1 MCLFLLRLSRR
12 IDPPPRSTSEHAIE
26 RPMTHRTSNTLS
38 GSPPAVRSV
47 VYGWSCAALV
57 LYPKERPFWVTGA
70 HRGARGT
77 LDEFKAAWGGLLPHD
92 GGPPKI
98 LWGNLVPAAITDRRI
113 GLQPYA
119 PRGRGW
125 LVCNLAY
132 TTDRHRVLQEVDA
145 RPAEL
150 ANCSL
155 RGSHAPSRRGDLCP
169 CPTTKSVYGSTG
181 PCHKGTVK
189 EL

>member
-1 MCLFLLRLSRR
+1 MSVVCRHTPALHARR
-12 IDPPPRSTSEHAIE
+12 IDPPHRSTSEHAIE

-47 VYGWSCAALV
+47 VYGWSCAAVV

-77 LDEFKAAWGGLLPHD
+77 LDEFKAAWGGLLAHD

-98 LWGNLVPAAITDRRI
+98 LWGNLVPAAITDRRV

-125 LVCNLAY
+125 LVGNLAY

-145 RPAEL
+145 QPA
-150 ANCSL
+150 
-155 RGSHAPSRRGDLCP
+155 GGK
-169 CPTTKSVYGSTG
+169 PTVMTDRHCLPGMRWTREAYQAWVWRT
-181 PCHKGTVK
+181 
-189 EL
+189 